1 MKYLIDLDGTLL
13 DGNKANKDSVKFMG
27 ELQSRGTEF
36 LIMTN
41 SIASP
46 RIIRERLDE
55 VGISVDEG
63 SILNPIT
70 AVNIYLKEKNIGRA
84 FIVGSKSEV
93 EQVSVKHDKE
103 NPQAIL
109 LLDFEKEN
117 LSYDG
122 LQNIFSLI
130 QRQIPVISASGS
142 TFYLRDG
149 FQYLDTGSFVKLFE
163 SAGNIKIEIL
173 GKPSLEYFKAGMALL
188 NEVSKNIMVIG
199 DDWRTDIN
207 GAHGAGLT
215 SVLIRSGK
223 YKMGDEKKCSPQ
235 KTINRLM
242 ELFE

>member
-13 DGNKANKDSVKFMG
+13 DGDRANKDSVKFMG
-27 ELQSRGTEF
+27 ELQKRGAEF

-55 VGISVDEG
+55 VGISVDTG
-63 SILNPIT
+63 CILNPIA
-70 AVNIYLKEKNIGRA
+70 AVNIYLKANNISRA

-93 EQVSVKHDKE
+93 EQVSVKNDTE

-117 LSYDG
+117 LAYDG

-142 TFYLRDG
+142 TFY
-149 FQYLDTGSFVKLFE
+149 
-163 SAGNIKIEIL
+163 
-173 GKPSLEYFKAGMALL
+173 
-188 NEVSKNIMVIG
+188 
-199 DDWRTDIN
+199 
-207 GAHGAGLT
+207 
-215 SVLIRSGK
+215 
-223 YKMGDEKKCSPQ
+223 
-235 KTINRLM
+235 
-242 ELFE
+242 